1 MFLGEMTGDA
11 ELPMIPLTLIG
22 GLIVRAFR
30 AREGR
35 EFGSL
40 FPGKAFALGKLT
52 YPGQFENIDKKPDI
66 SQDDMRGMW
75 K

>member
-11 ELPMIPLTLIG
+11 ELPMSPLTLTG
-22 GLIVRAFR
+22 GLIVRAFKT
-30 AREGR
+30 AEGR

-40 FPGKAFALGKLT
+40 FPGKALALGRLT
-52 YPGQFENIDKKPDI
+52 YPGQLENIDKKPDI
-66 SQDDMRGMW
+66 SQDDLRGMR